1 MARTIEEIQQSILV
15 AKTESSNLSS
25 LEILTA
31 QEQSI
36 TDLNSTSKL
45 SIWRLWI
52 WIFSYVLMVHEKIVE
67 TNAANSRPH
76 TIKWYRD
83 QCLNYLDGLSLTWQ
97 NGQFMYD
104 LTGITDVETRQI
116 ISRCAVLESNN
127 GALVVKV
134 ARFLDGTLQ
143 PLNDGQLVRFKT
155 YMNQIKDAG
164 NRIRFVNK
172 NADFLKIGLT
182 VYVDPLIIDLQTG
195 QLLNQQTQAVFPV
208 KNAITTYIQNLEFN
222 GAFVKEYFRDELQ
235 KAIGVK
241 LPLIDVLQSQY
252 AGFEFQDVLD
262 WSIPESGYFQVQD
275 LHLNII
281 YKAYELGNY

>member
-1 MARTIEEIQQSILV
+1 MARTIEEIQRSILA
-15 AKTESSNLSS
+15 AKMESSSLNT
-25 LEILTA
+25 LEILTT
-31 QEQSI
+31 QEQSM
-36 TDLNSTSKL
+36 TNLNSTSKL
-45 SIWRLWI
+45 SIWRLWV
-52 WIFSYVLMVHEKIVE
+52 WIFAYTLMVHERIVE
-67 TNAANSRPH
+67 SNASNSRPH

-83 QCLNYLDGLSLTWQ
+83 QCLNFLDGLSLTWQ

-104 LTGITDVETRQI
+104 LTDVADVATRKI
-116 ISRCAVLESNN
+116 IDRCAVLESNN
-127 GALVVKV
+127 GELVVKV
-134 ARFLDGTLQ
+134 ARTLDGILQ
-143 PLNDGQLVRFKT
+143 PLDDGQLVRFKA
-155 YMNQIKDAG
+155 YLNQIKDAG

-172 NADFLKIGLT
+172 NADFVKIGLT

-195 QLLNQQTQAVFPV
+195 QLLSSSEIVYPI
-208 KNAITTYIQNLEFN
+208 KEAIATYINKLEFN

-252 AGFEFQDVLD
+252 AGFEFQDILD